1 MCAVARRP
9 AHLADVAPEHRADE
23 PLGER
28 ATERVAGVGGGSLAV
43 VAAELALAAVAD
55 GAVADG
61 PGGEKSISK
70 VVSKQDCFKVF
81 LYLAADED
89 HPAAP
94 VTGLTGGKDGG

>member
-9 AHLADVAPEHRADE
+9 AHLADVAPENRADE

-89 HPAAP
+89 HIAAP